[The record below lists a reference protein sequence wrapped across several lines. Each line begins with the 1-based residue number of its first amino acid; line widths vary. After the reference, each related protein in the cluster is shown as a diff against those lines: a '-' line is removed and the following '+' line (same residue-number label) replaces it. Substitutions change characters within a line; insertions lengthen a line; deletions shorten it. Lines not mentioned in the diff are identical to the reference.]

1 MSSTLYNS
9 AALSALQA
17 LNMTQ
22 QSLNIVQNQ
31 VSTGLAV
38 ATAADNSSYWSVA
51 AELNQDNGIVTAS
64 NTALTEG
71 ESMLSTASSAISSV
85 ITTLNSM
92 ATALTEAQ
100 TPNANITAI
109 NTSLASLGQELTDA
123 VGNASFNGLNILNGT
138 VTTTVGATSATGV
151 NFVSGYNAT
160 SNGGTVNTI
169 GMATQVVYGDE
180 TTATTGTAV
189 TGNLTLA
196 QASTLTFGQAT
207 PATGV
212 LNAFKTAATTTA
224 PTTLSLATPTATKAA
239 PFTDNA
245 DSTDFIYTTQQYN
258 TNGSIT
264 QTSYTAVDSAGQT
277 VAGAPPT
284 SPPSRPRAAS
294 RASKCR
300 PRPIRRWEP
309 RRVS

>member
-22 QSLNIVQNQ
+22 QSMNTVQNQ

-71 ESMLSTASSAISSV
+71 QSMLSTASSAINSV

-100 TPNANITAI
+100 TPNANLTAI

-123 VGNASFNGLNILNGT
+123 VNNASFNGLNILNGT
-138 VTTTVGATSATGV
+138 VTTTS
-151 NFVSGYNAT
+151 
-160 SNGGTVNTI
+160 
-169 GMATQVVYGDE
+169 E
-180 TTATTGTAV
+180 PPRH
-189 TGNLTLA
+189 LA
-196 QASTLTFGQAT
+196 
-207 PATGV
+207 
-212 LNAFKTAATTTA
+212 
-224 PTTLSLATPTATKAA
+224 
-239 PFTDNA
+239 
-245 DSTDFIYTTQQYN
+245 
-258 TNGSIT
+258 
-264 QTSYTAVDSAGQT
+264 
-277 VAGAPPT
+277 
-284 SPPSRPRAAS
+284 
-294 RASKCR
+294 
-300 PRPIRRWEP
+300 
-309 RRVS
+309 